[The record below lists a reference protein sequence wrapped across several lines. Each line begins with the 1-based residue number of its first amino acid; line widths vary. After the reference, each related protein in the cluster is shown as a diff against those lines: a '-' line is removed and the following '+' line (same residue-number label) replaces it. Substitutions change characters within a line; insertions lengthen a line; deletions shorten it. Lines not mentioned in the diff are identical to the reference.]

1 MSEDKSLLLERDDI
15 GCLLRRYAFPAI
27 IAMIASSLYNIID
40 SIFIGQKLG
49 ALAISGLALTFPLM
63 NLSAAFGTLVGVG
76 GATLIS
82 ISLGRKDHT
91 YARNV
96 LGNVVILSVII
107 GTLFTLFTLPF
118 LDEILYF
125 FGGSDQTI
133 KYASDFMFII
143 LCGNIFTHLFFGL
156 NAIVRSSGNPKLA
169 MMVTLF
175 SVIINII
182 LALLFIFVFEWG
194 IAGAASATVISQFIS
209 LIWLIVIFMKRNK
222 VVYFSREIF
231 HFNKKIIFD
240 IFSIGLAPFLLN
252 AAACFVVILI
262 NSSLQKYGGDLAIG
276 AYGIINRVA
285 FIFVMIIM
293 GITQG
298 MQPIV
303 GYNYGAKLYSRV
315 LQTYYKAVKWGVL
328 VMLIA
333 FAAVELFPK
342 SISMAFTTD
351 KELVDI
357 AIKGFRIVFIFFPI
371 IGFQIVSSNLFQS
384 IGKAKKSIF
393 LSLTRQVIL
402 LIPLIIILP
411 SFMGIKGVWWAMPIS
426 DFVATVITTFMVISQ
441 VNQLKALAN

>member
-1 MSEDKSLLLERDDI
+1 MSEDKYLLLEREDI
-15 GCLLRRYAFPAI
+15 GNLLRRYAFPAI
-27 IAMIASSLYNIID
+27 IAMIAASLYNIVD

-76 GATLIS
+76 GATLVS
-82 ISLGRKDHT
+82 ISLGRKDYT

-96 LGNVVILSVII
+96 LGNVVILSII
-107 GTLFTLFTLPF
+107 IAGIFTLSTLPF
-118 LDEILYF
+118 LDDILYL

-133 KYASDFMFII
+133 KYARDFMFII
-143 LCGNIFTHLFFGL
+143 LCGNIFTQQFFGL
-156 NAIVRSSGNPKLA
+156 NAIVRSSGNPQLA
-169 MMVTLF
+169 MMVTIF
-175 SVIINII
+175 SVIINIVLVTI
-182 LALLFIFVFEWG
+182 FIFVFEWG
-194 IAGAASATVISQFIS
+194 IAGAAWATVISQFIA
-209 LIWLIVIFMKRNK
+209 LIWLLLIFMKRNK
-222 VVYFSREIF
+222 VMYFSREIF
-231 HFNKKIIFD
+231 HFNKKIVLD
-240 IFSIGLAPFLLN
+240 IFSIGLSPFLMN

-262 NSSLQKYGGDLAIG
+262 NFSLQKYGGDLAIG

-285 FIFVMIIM
+285 FIFVMIVL

-303 GYNYGAKLYSRV
+303 GYNYGAMLYHRV

-333 FAAVELFPK
+333 FTSVELFPK
-342 SISMAFTTD
+342 AISMVFTTD

-371 IGFQIVSSNLFQS
+371 TGFQIVSSNLFQS

-402 LIPLIIILP
+402 LIPLLIILP
-411 SFMGIKGVWWAMPIS
+411 YFMGIKGVWWAMPIS
-426 DFVATVITTFMVISQ
+426 DFVATVITTFMIITQ
-441 VNQLKALAN
+441 VNQLKALTK